1 MGCDTTIKQALVIKP
16 RPRGV
21 FSFSPTGC
29 LPSNGVV
36 TFNNAETIAIT
47 NRNWQFNSPSTLPSE
62 VNNGNNAS
70 PSHVYNNGTYTIKL
84 SLTGANNCIFDTSQ
98 VVTFSRKAA
107 PNPLNILSVCE
118 NNGTFNL
125 VSNGSA
131 NGVYGVGSWRS
142 FKNAVT
148 GDSTYNPSIAG
159 SGVDT
164 IYYTVT
170 TGVGC
175 DTTIKQAL
183 VIKPRPRGNFTVSPT
198 GCLDALGT
206 ANFTSNFIVG
216 THAWEFESPLNTPA
230 TTSSLVNPSYR
241 YNIDGNYTVKLTVT
255 ANGCSFDTSD
265 TRVFSKT
272 PQLAPFSLLPI
283 CENADTFRIPHQIPL
298 NGVIGTGMFRS
309 FKNAI
314 VNANT
319 GLYNPALAGS
329 GVDTVYYTFTS
340 TGGCVNVVKAP
351 ITLNAK
357 PISNITVVSNLCLDS
372 TLTVSS
378 SSIGTVTRWNW
389 NLDNGTTP
397 SFTNSNPFTATYT
410 SLGDKNITLITET
423 TAGCKS
429 DTAKALVTVRP
440 MPVANFT
447 VPASV
452 CMPNGVT
459 NFTNTSTVVPSGSL
473 SYLWNFGDVAGS
485 STSNP
490 NTSTLVNGSHIYPS
504 ITNYTVSLTATS
516 FYGCQKTEAKTIN
529 PFVLKPNA
537 FAKTLQDTLCQGNPS
552 FFIDSSWSVGSSI
565 TGWRWIMG
573 DGSPART
580 SQNPV
585 HTYASP
591 GNYNVSLIV
600 TNAAGC
606 VSDTFPKK
614 VLVYLQPL
622 IDAGPSFV
630 IQQGDGVLFNPT
642 ANDSTTTRFLWTPP
656 IFLNKTD
663 TLRPFYQSAAVSPSS
678 TTTSTTYWLTA
689 TGLGRCTA
697 TDSLT
702 VKVLGSLIIPNAFSP
717 NNDGIND
724 VWDIPNLRDY
734 PGSTVQI
741 FNRSGQLV
749 FTSTGYNKP
758 WDGKYLGTP
767 LPIGTY
773 YYIINPQNGLKVIAG
788 GITILR

>member
-1 MGCDTTIKQALVIKP
+1 
-16 RPRGV
+16 
-21 FSFSPTGC
+21 
-29 LPSNGVV
+29 
-36 TFNNAETIAIT
+36 
-47 NRNWQFNSPSTLPSE
+47 
-62 VNNGNNAS
+62 
-70 PSHVYNNGTYTIKL
+70 
-84 SLTGANNCIFDTSQ
+84 
-98 VVTFSRKAA
+98 
-107 PNPLNILSVCE
+107 
-118 NNGTFNL
+118 
-125 VSNGSA
+125 
-131 NGVYGVGSWRS
+131 SWRS

-175 DTTIKQAL
+175 DTTIK
-183 VIKPRPRGNFTVSPT
+183 S
-198 GCLDALGT
+198 
-206 ANFTSNFIVG
+206 
-216 THAWEFESPLNTPA
+216 
-230 TTSSLVNPSYR
+230 
-241 YNIDGNYTVKLTVT
+241 
-255 ANGCSFDTSD
+255 
-265 TRVFSKT
+265 
-272 PQLAPFSLLPI
+272 
-283 CENADTFRIPHQIPL
+283 
-298 NGVIGTGMFRS
+298 
-309 FKNAI
+309 
-314 VNANT
+314 
-319 GLYNPALAGS
+319 
-329 GVDTVYYTFTS
+329 
-340 TGGCVNVVKAP
+340 P

-357 PISNITVVSNLCLDS
+357 PVCNITVAPNLCLDS
-372 TLTVSS
+372 TLTISS
-378 SSIGTVTRWNW
+378 SSVGAVSRWNW
-389 NLDNGTTP
+389 NVDNGTTP

-423 TAGCKS
+423 AAGCKS

-459 NFTNTSTVVPSGSL
+459 NFTNTSTVTPSGSL

-485 STSNP
+485 SISNP

-516 FYGCQKTEAKTIN
+516 FYGCQKTEVKIIN
-529 PFVLKPNA
+529 PFVIKPNA

-663 TLRPFYQSAAVSPSS
+663 TLRPYYQSAAVSSSS

-773 YYIINPQNGLKVIAG
+773 YYIINPQNGLKVISG